1 MKLKLVAAA
10 VMSLSASLGFAQ
22 TVTCGTEVTDLTH
35 VNNCAPDAQLFISG
49 SSAMSANVTSIIP
62 DLFDM
67 TKKIYKISDS
77 STTGASNGNKSATTA
92 WYGTSKSG
100 VFTTQKRL
108 YVVYNNNNGS
118 GAGVSL
124 VMGTIKPGKL
134 VTGNPIESNVIY
146 VGRQLPAKT
155 VANTCAATTAS
166 GTALNE
172 TINSTAYTYANL
184 VTCANTYDIPAD
196 LAISDVRA
204 QEIYKFYS
212 NVPKT
217 VKIANFSQSPLAL
230 QGFGLGVNWAMYKAL
245 QDAQVTA
252 GTLASICGGTD
263 ATDANRILPSCQ
275 PNVRSTD
282 YATLVR
288 ATGTKTAAIFGLTVS
303 AETPASTKLTL
314 VRRDDASGTQS
325 ASNIYFLNNPCNIAT
340 TLGGGVPVLDT
351 ESSGDN
357 FAMTKKATSSAVRTA
372 LDGTATAGYA
382 IGAASLSARAIAA
395 NTWNFVKIDGMS
407 PNVSPTGAS
416 GSSLASGREAF
427 AKGDY
432 NFAMIAYGIYSSTFN
447 NTTTDKGNL
456 ISKSIAAMKDST
468 RNNVAGIAYID
479 GAAESTWLKQA
490 LVNRVD
496 GNNCAPLV
504 RK

>member
-22 TVTCGTEVTDLTH
+22 TVTCGSVVTDITH
-35 VNNCAPDAQLFISG
+35 VNNCAPDAQLFIAG
-49 SSAMSANVTSIIP
+49 SSALSANVTSIIP

-77 STTGASNGNKSATTA
+77 STTGTSNGNKSATTA

-124 VMGTIKPGKL
+124 VLGTIKPGKL

-155 VANTCAATTAS
+155 VANTCAVTTAS

-172 TINSTAYTYANL
+172 TINSTTYTYANL
-184 VTCANTYDIPAD
+184 VTCSNTYDIPAD

-217 VKIANFSQSPLAL
+217 VKIANFTQTPLAL
-230 QGFGLGVNWAMYKAL
+230 QGFGLAVNWAMYKAL

-252 GTLASICGGTD
+252 GTLASSCTVDD
-263 ATDANRILPSCQ
+263 ASRILPSCQ

-282 YATLVR
+282 YATLVK

-303 AETPASTKLTL
+303 TETPASTKLTL

-325 ASNIYFLNNPCNIAT
+325 ASNIYFLNNPCNTAT

-351 ESSGDN
+351 ESSNDN
-357 FAMTKKATSSAVRTA
+357 FAMTKKATSGLVRTA

-382 IGAASLSARAIAA
+382 IGAAGLQARAIAA
-395 NTWNFVKIDGMS
+395 NTWNFVKINGMS

-432 NFAMIAYGIYSSTFN
+432 NFAMTAYGIFSSTFN
-447 NTTTDKGNL
+447 NTSTDKGNL
-456 ISKSIAAMKDST
+456 INKSIAAIKDST

-490 LVNRVD
+490 LVNRVG

-504 RK
+504 RN